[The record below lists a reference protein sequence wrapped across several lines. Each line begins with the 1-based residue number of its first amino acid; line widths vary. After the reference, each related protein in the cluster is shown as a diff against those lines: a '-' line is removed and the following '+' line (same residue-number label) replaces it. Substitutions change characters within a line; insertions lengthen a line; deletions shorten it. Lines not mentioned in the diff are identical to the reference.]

1 MRHLA
6 WSLSIGVLAG
16 LGAGPFFAPAA
27 YAQTA
32 ASARIGN
39 APAGTPLGNQQQLTQ
54 GNPMQGTTVSPGSIS
69 PSIGGVNGSGAVVG
83 GTLNKGIYGS
93 PGSISPS
100 IGGVNGSG
108 AVVGGTLNK
117 GIYGSPGSIS
127 AGIGGVNGSGAVV
140 GGTLNKGIYGSPGS
154 MSPSIGGVNGSGAVV
169 GGSITKGIYGSP
181 GTFSPSIGGV
191 NGSGAVVAGSLNSR
205 VREFENGGFGN
216 SDLNGG
222 VASGPSRPSMSI
234 GKTGPRFVPGSYP
247 IANTANA
254 AADANANINYTPGSA
269 AAVYNYNSAPNGLG
283 GSSSAPPNADEQSA
297 PEGRFEYAW
306 W

>member
-16 LGAGPFFAPAA
+16 LGAGPFLAPAA

-32 ASARIGN
+32 ASARFGN
-39 APAGTPLGNQQQLTQ
+39 APAGTPLGNQQQLTH
-54 GNPMQGTTVSPGSIS
+54 GNPMQGTTGSPGSISPSIGGVNGRGAVVGGTLNKGIYGSPGSIS

-108 AVVGGTLNK
+108 AVVGG
-117 GIYGSPGSIS
+117 
-127 AGIGGVNGSGAVV
+127 
-140 GGTLNKGIYGSPGS
+140 
-154 MSPSIGGVNGSGAVV
+154 
-169 GGSITKGIYGSP
+169 SITKGIYGSP

-191 NGSGAVVAGSLNSR
+191 NGSGAVVAGSLNSV
-205 VREFENGGFGN
+205 VRGFQNGGFGN
-216 SDLNGG
+216 SDFNGG
-222 VASGPSRPSMSI
+222 MASRPSPPSMSI
-234 GKTGPRFVPGSYP
+234 GKTVPRFVPGSYP
-247 IANTANA
+247 VANTENLPANT
-254 AADANANINYTPGSA
+254 NYTPGSTD
-269 AAVYNYNSAPNGLG
+269 AVYNYNSAPNGLG
-283 GSSSAPPNADEQSA
+283 GYSSAPPIGDAQSA
-297 PEGRFEYAW
+297 PDGRFEYAW